1 MRGIAA
7 GEDRYDWSP
16 PRVSTPSPLDW
27 KRSDEAYAL
36 PEKRERR
43 DQSAPQSCLTGKAY
57 AFQGFISS
65 KVDTSMF
72 IFSIASTLIIILVY
86 KSLSLRPSLM
96 SFISTCLHLLYFYVI
111 IQYTPSEEQLLDAM
125 TKALTAARFSGL
137 CCELI
142 VLP

>member
-27 KRSDEAYAL
+27 KRSDEAYAS

-57 AFQGFISS
+57 AFQ
-65 KVDTSMF
+65 KVVSR
-72 IFSIASTLIIILVY
+72 SNAESEY
-86 KSLSLRPSLM
+86 K
-96 SFISTCLHLLYFYVI
+96 
-111 IQYTPSEEQLLDAM
+111 
-125 TKALTAARFSGL
+125 GL
-137 CCELI
+137 ANVAVEI
-142 VLP
+142 T